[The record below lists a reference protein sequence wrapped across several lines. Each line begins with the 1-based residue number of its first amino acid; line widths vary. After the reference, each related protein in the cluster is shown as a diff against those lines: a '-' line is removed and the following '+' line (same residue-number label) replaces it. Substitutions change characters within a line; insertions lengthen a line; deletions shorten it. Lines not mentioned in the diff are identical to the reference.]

1 MASKDE
7 KRRRAALVQKA
18 VTQNTIKAIAAM
30 PISLQHLGDLFDY
43 LDESLGADA
52 CDHTCKMTRRFLASK
67 PLNQDQVLLWL
78 GEQGGHCD
86 CEILANVEEHW
97 EDAINSGH

>member
-1 MASKDE
+1 
-7 KRRRAALVQKA
+7 
-18 VTQNTIKAIAAM
+18 
-30 PISLQHLGDLFDY
+30 
-43 LDESLGADA
+43 
-52 CDHTCKMTRRFLASK
+52 MTRRFLASK